1 VLELNQQ
8 LAEARSVAALGL
20 ELQVAEKR
28 DTLPSLAR
36 LQSVKSEIL
45 RVNIDSESKKT
56 YGQRFVTIGD
66 KRRLCVAIGGLVIG
80 NHLLAIF

>member
-1 VLELNQQ
+1 MLELNQQ

-36 LQSVKSEIL
+36 LDENKNENSIPNDKT
-45 RVNIDSESKKT
+45 DS
-56 YGQRFVTIGD
+56 
-66 KRRLCVAIGGLVIG
+66 
-80 NHLLAIF
+80 